1 MTKKRA
7 VITGMGSISCIGTSL
22 EEISKSLKDG
32 DSGISKNEEYDDL
45 GFRSKISGSV
55 EINLKD
61 LIDRKIFRFMGEAAA
76 YSYLSA
82 LDAIKDSGL
91 PNSIFETDRIG
102 VIAGSGGASSRS
114 QVDAADILREKGV
127 KRVGPYRVTQT
138 MGSTVSACLATS
150 MKIKGVN
157 FSISSACST
166 SAHCIG
172 SAWEQIQLGNQDVI
186 IAGGAEDE
194 HWTQSGLFDA
204 MGALSSNFNENPTEA
219 SRPFDENR
227 DGFVISGGGGIV
239 IVEELEH
246 ALSRKAKIYAEIKGY
261 SATSD
266 GDDMVAPSG
275 EGAKN
280 CMRKSLEMS
289 GLNSIDY
296 LNAHGTSTP
305 AGDPIELNAIKT
317 VFKDDIPIV
326 SSTKSLTGHTLGAAG
341 VQECIYSI
349 LMMNQNFI
357 AGNKNLA
364 NPIPEA
370 DGINIPD
377 KSKLETIDF
386 DNDNINMVV
395 TLEDGKQQ
403 IILIDIK
410 DGIEQSRKYIE
421 IKNQK

>member
-7 VITGMGSISCIGTSL
+7 VITGMGSISCIGNNL
-22 EEISKSLKDG
+22 EEISNSLRQG
-32 DSGISKNEEYDDL
+32 ISGISKNDEYNDL
-45 GFRSKISGSV
+45 GFRSKVSGS
-55 EINLKD
+55 ISIDLKD
-61 LIDRKIFRFMGEAAA
+61 LIDRKLFRFMGEAAA
-76 YSYLSA
+76 YSYISA
-82 LDAIKDSGL
+82 LDALRDSEL
-91 PNSIFETDRIG
+91 PESIFETDRIG

-150 MKIKGVN
+150 LKIKGVN

-204 MGALSSNFNENPTEA
+204 MGALSSNFNENPTAA
-219 SRPFDENR
+219 SRPFDESR
-227 DGFVISGGGGIV
+227 DGFVISGGGGIL

-246 ALSRKAKIYAEIKGY
+246 ALSRKAKIYAEIRGY

-280 CMRKSLEMS
+280 CMKKSLEMS
-289 GLNSIDY
+289 GLKSVDY

-305 AGDPIELNAIKT
+305 AGDPIELNAIKS
-317 VFKDDIPIV
+317 VFKGDIPIV

-349 LMMNQNFI
+349 LMMNGNFI
-357 AGNKNLA
+357 AGNKNLSD
-364 NPIPEA
+364 PIPEA
-370 DGINIPD
+370 DGINIPE
-377 KSKLETIDF
+377 KSLEKECSKVLPMSPNF
-386 DNDNINMVV
+386 F
-395 TLEDGKQQ
+395 TL
-403 IILIDIK
+403 
-410 DGIEQSRKYIE
+410 
-421 IKNQK
+421 

>member
-7 VITGMGSISCIGTSL
+7 VITGMGSVSCIGNNL
-22 EEISKSLKDG
+22 EEISNSLRQG
-32 DSGISKNEEYDDL
+32 ISGISKNDEYDDL
-45 GFRSKISGSV
+45 GFRSKVSGS
-55 EINLKD
+55 ILIDLKD
-61 LIDRKIFRFMGEAAA
+61 LIDRKLFRFMGEAAA

-82 LDAIKDSGL
+82 LDALRDSEL
-91 PNSIFETDRIG
+91 PESIFETDRIG

-150 MKIKGVN
+150 LKIKGVN

-204 MGALSSNFNENPTEA
+204 MGALSSNYNENPTAA

-227 DGFVISGGGGIV
+227 DGFVISGGGGIL

-280 CMRKSLEMS
+280 CMKKSLEMS
-289 GLNSIDY
+289 GLKSVDY

-305 AGDPIELNAIKT
+305 AGDPIELNAIKS

-349 LMMNQNFI
+349 LMMNGNFI
-357 AGNKNLA
+357 AGNKNLTD
-364 NPIPEA
+364 PIPEA
-370 DGINIPD
+370 DGINIPE
-377 KSKLETIDF
+377 KSLEKEF
-386 DNDNINMVV
+386 DSFMSNSFGFGGTNVSLV
-395 TLEDGKQQ
+395 LSKF
-403 IILIDIK
+403 
-410 DGIEQSRKYIE
+410 
-421 IKNQK
+421 KN

>member
-7 VITGMGSISCIGTSL
+7 VITGMGSVSCIGTSL

-377 KSKLETIDF
+377 KSLEKEFSSFMSNSFGFGGT
-386 DNDNINMVV
+386 NVSLV
-395 TLEDGKQQ
+395 L
-403 IILIDIK
+403 
-410 DGIEQSRKYIE
+410 SKYE
-421 IKNQK
+421 Y

>member
-1 MTKKRA
+1 MLKKRA

-22 EEISKSLKDG
+22 EEISKSLKG
-32 DSGISKNEEYDDL
+32 GNSGITKNEEYDDL

-82 LDAIKDSGL
+82 VDAIKDSGL

-150 MKIKGVN
+150 LKIKGVN

-204 MGALSSNFNENPTEA
+204 MGALSTSFNENPTEA

-246 ALSRKAKIYAEIKGY
+246 ALSRKAKVYAEIKGY

-289 GLNSIDY
+289 GLDSIDY

-305 AGDPIELNAIKT
+305 AGDPIELNAIKS

-349 LMMNQNFI
+349 LMMNENFI
-357 AGNKNLA
+357 AGNKNLV

-377 KSKLETIDF
+377 KSLEKEFSSFMSNSFGFGGT
-386 DNDNINMVV
+386 NVSLV
-395 TLEDGKQQ
+395 L
-403 IILIDIK
+403 
-410 DGIEQSRKYIE
+410 SKYE
-421 IKNQK
+421 Y

>member
-7 VITGMGSISCIGTSL
+7 VITGMGSISCIGNNL
-22 EEISKSLKDG
+22 EEISNSLRQG
-32 DSGISKNEEYDDL
+32 ISGISKNDEYNDL
-45 GFRSKISGSV
+45 GFRSKVSGS
-55 EINLKD
+55 ISIDLKD
-61 LIDRKIFRFMGEAAA
+61 LIDRKLFRFMGEAAA

-82 LDAIKDSGL
+82 LDALRDSKL
-91 PNSIFETDRIG
+91 PESIFETDRIG

-150 MKIKGVN
+150 LKIKGVN

-204 MGALSSNFNENPTEA
+204 MGALSSNFNENPTAA

-227 DGFVISGGGGIV
+227 DGFVISGGGGIL

-280 CMRKSLEMS
+280 CMKKSLEMS
-289 GLNSIDY
+289 GLKSVDY

-305 AGDPIELNAIKT
+305 AGDPIELNAIKS

-349 LMMNQNFI
+349 LMMNGNFI
-357 AGNKNLA
+357 AGNKNLTD
-364 NPIPEA
+364 PIPEA
-370 DGINIPD
+370 DGINIPE
-377 KSKLETIDF
+377 KSLEKEF
-386 DNDNINMVV
+386 DSFMSNSFGFGGTNVSLV
-395 TLEDGKQQ
+395 LSKF
-403 IILIDIK
+403 
-410 DGIEQSRKYIE
+410 
-421 IKNQK
+421 KN

>member
-7 VITGMGSISCIGTSL
+7 VITGMGSISCIGNNL
-22 EEISKSLKDG
+22 EEISKSLRNG
-32 DSGISKNEEYDDL
+32 ISGISKNDEYSNL
-45 GFRSKISGSV
+45 GFRSKISGSIS
-55 EINLKD
+55 INLKD
-61 LIDRKIFRFMGEAAA
+61 LIDRKLFRFMGEAAA

-82 LDAIKDSGL
+82 LDAIKDSDL
-91 PNSIFETDRIG
+91 PESIFETDRIG

-150 MKIKGVN
+150 LKIKGVN

-166 SAHCIG
+166 SAHCVG

-204 MGALSSNFNENPTEA
+204 MGALSSNFNENPTNA

-227 DGFVISGGGGIV
+227 DGFVISGGGGIL

-280 CMRKSLEMS
+280 CMKKSLEMS
-289 GLNSIDY
+289 GLKSVDY

-305 AGDPIELNAIKT
+305 AGDPIELNAIKS
-317 VFKDDIPIV
+317 VFIDDIPIV

-349 LMMNQNFI
+349 LMMNGNFI
-357 AGNKNLA
+357 AGNKNLTD
-364 NPIPEA
+364 PIPEA
-370 DGINIPD
+370 DGINIPE
-377 KSKLETIDF
+377 KSLEKEF
-386 DNDNINMVV
+386 DSFMSNSFGFGGTNVSLV
-395 TLEDGKQQ
+395 L
-403 IILIDIK
+403 
-410 DGIEQSRKYIE
+410 SKY
-421 IKNQK
+421 KN

>member
-7 VITGMGSISCIGTSL
+7 VITGMGSISCIGNNL
-22 EEISKSLKDG
+22 EEISNSLRQG
-32 DSGISKNEEYDDL
+32 ISGISKNDEYNDL
-45 GFRSKISGSV
+45 GFRSKVSGS
-55 EINLKD
+55 ISIDLKD
-61 LIDRKIFRFMGEAAA
+61 LIDRKLFRFMGEAAA

-82 LDAIKDSGL
+82 LDALRDSKL
-91 PNSIFETDRIG
+91 PESIFETDRIG

-150 MKIKGVN
+150 LKIKGVN

-204 MGALSSNFNENPTEA
+204 MGALSSNYNENPIAA

-227 DGFVISGGGGIV
+227 DGFVISGGGGIL

-280 CMRKSLEMS
+280 CMKKSLEMS
-289 GLNSIDY
+289 GLKSVDY

-305 AGDPIELNAIKT
+305 AGDPIELIAIKS

-349 LMMNQNFI
+349 LMMNGNFI
-357 AGNKNLA
+357 AGNKNLTD
-364 NPIPEA
+364 PIPEA
-370 DGINIPD
+370 DGIDIPE
-377 KSKLETIDF
+377 KSLEKEF
-386 DNDNINMVV
+386 DSFMSNSFGFGGTNVSLV
-395 TLEDGKQQ
+395 LSKF
-403 IILIDIK
+403 
-410 DGIEQSRKYIE
+410 
-421 IKNQK
+421 KN

>member
-7 VITGMGSISCIGTSL
+7 VITGMGSISCIGNNL
-22 EEISKSLKDG
+22 EEISNSLRQG
-32 DSGISKNEEYDDL
+32 ISGISKNDEYNDL
-45 GFRSKISGSV
+45 GFRSKVSGS
-55 EINLKD
+55 ISIDLKD
-61 LIDRKIFRFMGEAAA
+61 LIDRKLFRFMGEAAA

-82 LDAIKDSGL
+82 LDALRDSEL
-91 PNSIFETDRIG
+91 PESIFETDRIG

-150 MKIKGVN
+150 LKIKGVN

-204 MGALSSNFNENPTEA
+204 MGALSSNYNENPTAA

-227 DGFVISGGGGIV
+227 DGFVISGGGGIL

-280 CMRKSLEMS
+280 CMKKSLEMS
-289 GLNSIDY
+289 GLKSVDY

-305 AGDPIELNAIKT
+305 AGDPIELNAIKS

-349 LMMNQNFI
+349 LMMNGNFI
-357 AGNKNLA
+357 AGNKNLTD
-364 NPIPEA
+364 PIPEV
-370 DGINIPD
+370 DGINIPE
-377 KSKLETIDF
+377 KSLEKEF
-386 DNDNINMVV
+386 DSFMSNSFGFGGTNVSLV
-395 TLEDGKQQ
+395 LSKF
-403 IILIDIK
+403 
-410 DGIEQSRKYIE
+410 
-421 IKNQK
+421 KN